1 MSEAENKVP
10 DVFEFTG
17 FFGEEYD
24 DIPSPAPSIPV
35 AKSLDDLTGDEMFGG
50 PEMHGLMLEADIPP
64 PPITAPPATK
74 EKSKAEKPGLTKR
87 LDIAKALTT
96 VPPPRDFAL
105 PCLRIGTVG
114 GLVSPGGA
122 GKSMLALQLS
132 LMLASGIDTFGGLL
146 RRNGWENVKSGPV
159 TYASF
164 EDGEDDAASRL
175 HTIWQAMGSTGTKEA
190 LERAA
195 RNLSVETLTGVKP
208 PNLLDDG
215 DWSQWL
221 DFACKGK
228 RLVVIDT
235 LRTAHLEDENDASA
249 MSVLLATMQGAA
261 LRNGC
266 SVLFLH
272 HTSKAAAL
280 GGQGTAQQAARGS
293 SVITDNARG
302 QFFLLGMSEDESRIG
317 GGVFDRSA
325 PKWSKTPLS
334 ETDAEGS
341 PLRFKYARFGVAKSN
356 YAAPWPE
363 VWLRRDDRGVLSCAD
378 LVAQSGVPATSP
390 RSSGK
395 MKGKTL
401 A

>member
-1 MSEAENKVP
+1 MTGTANKIP

-24 DIPSPAPSIPV
+24 DLPSPAPTFPV
-35 AKSLDDLTGDEMFGG
+35 AKSLDDMTGDEMFGG
-50 PEMHGLMLEADIPP
+50 QNMDGLIPEADTPTPP
-64 PPITAPPATK
+64 VSSPASTK
-74 EKSKAEKPGLTKR
+74 ASPKAEKPGLTKR

-175 HTIWQAMGSTGTKEA
+175 HTIWQALGHAGTKEA

-208 PNLLDDG
+208 PNLLDGG

-325 PKWSKTPLS
+325 PNWSKTPLS
-334 ETDAEGS
+334 ETDTEGS

-378 LVAQSGVPATSP
+378 LVAQSGTS
-390 RSSGK
+390 SAAKSGGK
-395 MKGKTL
+395 AKGKTL